1 MKKLFALFL
10 CAIMALSVACATAE
24 TAPEETGKLV
34 LYSPLTTSMIENML
48 AMFEADT
55 GIKTECLAMGTGDAL
70 KRIAAESENPQCD
83 ILWSGTIGTV
93 KNSSQYF
100 QDYTCANEDA
110 FYEQYRNVGG
120 NMTRFDCVPSVI
132 MINTDLIGDIEINGY
147 ADLLNPELKGKIV
160 FADPQASSS
169 SFEHL
174 VNMLYAMGT
183 DGQPNGWDYVRE
195 FCKQLPNGCVNSSS
209 AVYKGVADGEYA
221 VGLTFEQGAATYVS
235 QGNIKVVYM
244 EEGVIIR
251 GDGVYIVKDCPN
263 LDSARK
269 FVDWLTSYDA
279 QTYMNETQFRRT
291 IRKDV
296 PDGPHET
303 LLVLDATT
311 GQNAITQA
319 KIFLETAH
327 VTGVVLTK
335 LDGTAK
341 GGVVVAIKEEL
352 GLDVK
357 WIGIGEGMMDFRPF
371 DPKVFVDALF
381 DR

>member
-1 MKKLFALFL
+1 M
-10 CAIMALSVACATAE
+10 E
-24 TAPEETGKLV
+24 
-34 LYSPLTTSMIENML
+34 
-48 AMFEADT
+48 
-55 GIKTECLAMGTGDAL
+55 
-70 KRIAAESENPQCD
+70 
-83 ILWSGTIGTV
+83 
-93 KNSSQYF
+93 
-100 QDYTCANEDA
+100 
-110 FYEQYRNVGG
+110 G
-120 NMTRFDCVPSVI
+120 NLTRFDCVPSVI

-291 IRKDV
+291 IRTDV
-296 PDGPHET
+296 PET
-303 LLVLDATT
+303 DAMQSMSTINVIT
-311 GQNAITQA
+311 DDETIASETRPPGSSSSRRPWWTPPSNPFHAFQAAVNAAGRQA
-319 KIFLETAH
+319 LPLPPLHNSFFHYL
-327 VTGVVLTK
+327 
-335 LDGTAK
+335 
-341 GGVVVAIKEEL
+341 KE
-352 GLDVK
+352 VCN
-357 WIGIGEGMMDFRPF
+357 
-371 DPKVFVDALF
+371 V
-381 DR
+381 

>member
-93 KNSSQYF
+93 KTAASISRI
-100 QDYTCANEDA
+100 TPGANEDA
-110 FYEQYRNVGG
+110 FYEQYRNVEG
-120 NMTRFDCVPSVI
+120 NLTRFDCVPSVI

-221 VGLTFEQGAATYVS
+221 VGLTFEAGRPPPMYPRATSRSFTWKRALSSAATAS
-235 QGNIKVVYM
+235 ISSRIAPTWTAPASLWTGSPAM
-244 EEGVIIR
+244 TPR
-251 GDGVYIVKDCPN
+251 P
-263 LDSARK
+263 
-269 FVDWLTSYDA
+269 T
-279 QTYMNETQFRRT
+279 MNETQFRRT
-291 IRKDV
+291 IRTDV
-296 PDGPHET
+296 PET
-303 LLVLDATT
+303 DAMQSMSTI
-311 GQNAITQA
+311 NVITDD
-319 KIFLETAH
+319 ETIASEN
-327 VTGVVLTK
+327 K
-335 LDGTAK
+335 TA
-341 GGVVVAIKEEL
+341 
-352 GLDVK
+352 
-357 WIGIGEGMMDFRPF
+357 WIEQFQEAL
-371 DPKVFVDALF
+371 VDAAE
-381 DR
+381 

>member
-1 MKKLFALFL
+1 MKKILALVL
-10 CAIMALSVACATAE
+10 CLMMLLPIAAAVAEEPA
-24 TAPEETGKLV
+24 ETGKLV

-48 AMFEADT
+48 AAFEADT

-70 KRIAAESENPQCD
+70 KRIIAESENPQCD

-93 KNSSQYF
+93 GSSGQYF

-110 FYEQYRNVGG
+110 FWPEYRNVEG
-120 NMTRFDCVPSVI
+120 NLTRFDCVPSVI
-132 MINTDLIGDIEINGY
+132 MINTDLIGDIEIKGY

-183 DGQPNGWDYVRE
+183 DGQPNGWDFVKE
-195 FCKQLPNGCVNSSS
+195 FCKQLPNGCVQSSS

-235 QGNIKVVYM
+235 QGNVKVVYM

-263 LDSARK
+263 LASARK
-269 FVDWLTSYDA
+269 FVDWLTGYEA
-279 QTYMNETQFRRT
+279 QKYMNETQFRRT
-291 IRKDV
+291 IRQDV
-296 PDGPHET
+296 PET
-303 LLVLDATT
+303 EAMQSMTTINVIVDDEKVASTNKAEWVSMFQEALIDA
-311 GQNAITQA
+311 A
-319 KIFLETAH
+319 E
-327 VTGVVLTK
+327 
-335 LDGTAK
+335 
-341 GGVVVAIKEEL
+341 
-352 GLDVK
+352 
-357 WIGIGEGMMDFRPF
+357 
-371 DPKVFVDALF
+371 
-381 DR
+381 

>member
-70 KRIAAESENPQCD
+70 KRIAAESEKPQCD

-100 QDYTCANEDA
+100 QDYTCVNEDA
-110 FYEQYRNVGG
+110 FYDEYKNVEG
-120 NMTRFDCVPSVI
+120 NLTRFDCVPSVI

-147 ADLLNPELKGKIV
+147 ADLLNPALKGKIV

-183 DGQPNGWDYVRE
+183 DGQPNGWDYVKE

-209 AVYKGVADGEYA
+209 AVYKGVADGEYT

-244 EEGVIIR
+244 NEGVIIR
-251 GDGVYIVKDCPN
+251 GDGVYIVKAALEKAGCTADMSSTDICEALIQVMPT
-263 LDSARK
+263 LS
-269 FVDWLTSYDA
+269 VDGLTG
-279 QTYMNETQFRRT
+279 NEPQFRRT

-296 PDGPHET
+296 PET
-303 LLVLDATT
+303 
-311 GQNAITQA
+311 NAMQSMSSINVI
-319 KIFLETAH
+319 KDDET
-327 VTGVVLTK
+327 
-335 LDGTAK
+335 
-341 GGVVVAIKEEL
+341 VASEHKRE
-352 GLDVK
+352 
-357 WIGIGEGMMDFRPF
+357 WIEMFQEAL
-371 DPKVFVDALF
+371 VDAAE
-381 DR
+381 

>member
-1 MKKLFALFL
+1 MKRIFAMLL
-10 CAIMALSVACATAE
+10 CALLVCGMAAAVA
-24 TAPEETGKLV
+24 EEPAATGKLV

-70 KRIAAESENPQCD
+70 KRIAAESEKPQCD

-100 QDYTCANEDA
+100 QDYTCVNEDA
-110 FYEQYRNVGG
+110 FYDEYKNVEG
-120 NMTRFDCVPSVI
+120 NLTRFDCVPSVI

-147 ADLLNPELKGKIV
+147 ADLLNPALKGKIV

-183 DGQPNGWDYVRE
+183 DGQPNGWDYVKE

-209 AVYKGVADGEYA
+209 AVYKGVADGEYT

-235 QGNIKVVYM
+235 QGN
-244 EEGVIIR
+244 
-251 GDGVYIVKDCPN
+251 VKDCPN
-263 LDSARK
+263 VVSARA
-269 FVDWLTSYDA
+269 FLDWLTGYDA
-279 QTYMNETQFRRT
+279 QVYMNETQFRRT

-296 PDGPHET
+296 PET
-303 LLVLDATT
+303 
-311 GQNAITQA
+311 NAMQSMSSINVI
-319 KIFLETAH
+319 KDDET
-327 VTGVVLTK
+327 
-335 LDGTAK
+335 
-341 GGVVVAIKEEL
+341 VASEHKRE
-352 GLDVK
+352 
-357 WIGIGEGMMDFRPF
+357 WIEMFQEAL
-371 DPKVFVDALF
+371 VDAAE
-381 DR
+381 

>member
-1 MKKLFALFL
+1 MKKFVSVLL
-10 CAIMALSVACATAE
+10 ALSVMLLGAQAALAAD
-24 TAPEETGKLV
+24 APAETGKLI

-48 AMFEADT
+48 AAFEKDT

-70 KRIAAESENPQCD
+70 KRIIAESENPQCD

-93 KNSSQYF
+93 SASGKYF

-110 FYEQYRNVGG
+110 FWPQYRNTEG
-120 NMTRFDCVPSVI
+120 NLTRFDCVPSVI
-132 MINTDLIGDIEINGY
+132 MINTDLIGDIEIKGY
-147 ADLLNPELKGKIV
+147 KDLLKPELKGKII

-183 DGQPNGWDYVRE
+183 DGKPNGWEYVKE
-195 FCKQLPNGCVNSSS
+195 FCRQLPNGCAKSSS

-235 QGNIKVVYM
+235 QGNVKVVYM

-263 LDSARK
+263 LASARR

-279 QTYMNETQFRRT
+279 QKYMNETQFRRT

-296 PDGPHET
+296 P
-303 LLVLDATT
+303 
-311 GQNAITQA
+311 
-319 KIFLETAH
+319 ETAAMQSMTSIN
-327 VTGVVLTK
+327 VIADDESVAGASKAEWV
-335 LDGTAK
+335 AK
-341 GGVVVAIKEEL
+341 FQEALI
-352 GLDVK
+352 
-357 WIGIGEGMMDFRPF
+357 
-371 DPKVFVDALF
+371 DAAE
-381 DR
+381 

>member
-1 MKKLFALFL
+1 MKRIFAMLL
-10 CAIMALSVACATAE
+10 CALLVCGMAAAVA
-24 TAPEETGKLV
+24 EEPAATGKLV

-110 FYEQYRNVGG
+110 FYEQYRNVEG
-120 NMTRFDCVPSVI
+120 NLTRFDCVPSVI

-209 AVYKGVADGEYA
+209 RSCST
-221 VGLTFEQGAATYVS
+221 LR
-235 QGNIKVVYM
+235 M
-244 EEGVIIR
+244 RVINSR
-251 GDGVYIVKDCPN
+251 NTAN
-263 LDSARK
+263 LPSASSGGSTRST
-269 FVDWLTSYDA
+269 TSN
-279 QTYMNETQFRRT
+279 T
-291 IRKDV
+291 
-296 PDGPHET
+296 
-303 LLVLDATT
+303 
-311 GQNAITQA
+311 
-319 KIFLETAH
+319 
-327 VTGVVLTK
+327 
-335 LDGTAK
+335 
-341 GGVVVAIKEEL
+341 
-352 GLDVK
+352 
-357 WIGIGEGMMDFRPF
+357 
-371 DPKVFVDALF
+371 
-381 DR
+381 

>member
-1 MKKLFALFL
+1 M
-10 CAIMALSVACATAE
+10 
-24 TAPEETGKLV
+24 PRHGH
-34 LYSPLTTSMIENML
+34 
-48 AMFEADT
+48 
-55 GIKTECLAMGTGDAL
+55 GDAL

-110 FYEQYRNVGG
+110 FYEQYRNVEG
-120 NMTRFDCVPSVI
+120 NLTRFDCVPSVI

-269 FVDWLTSYDA
+269 FVDWLTSYDCPDLH
-279 QTYMNETQFRRT
+279 ERDPVRRT
-291 IRKDV
+291 IRTDV
-296 PDGPHET
+296 PET
-303 LLVLDATT
+303 DAMQSMSTI
-311 GQNAITQA
+311 NVITDD
-319 KIFLETAH
+319 ETIASEN
-327 VTGVVLTK
+327 K
-335 LDGTAK
+335 TA
-341 GGVVVAIKEEL
+341 
-352 GLDVK
+352 
-357 WIGIGEGMMDFRPF
+357 WIEQFQEAL
-371 DPKVFVDALF
+371 VDAASNPFHAFQAAVNAAGRQALPC
-381 DR
+381 RPSQQLLSLS